1 MVENSTRKGISSRRI
16 DQAQHW
22 PKSSRRVRLEPILD
36 NYSARRT
43 FSWPWRTIENF
54 RRIPRYGSWFWPTNL
69 AKHQSFIISHQW
81 SIFNQQWSIIFHE
94 SSVII
99 HQSSIISQSYIIN
112 QTWIGHHLDVNWD
125 DLGVI
130 MGSSGRHL
138 GIIWASFGDHLG
150 PFGDHLGTI

>member
-1 MVENSTRKGISSRRI
+1 MVENSIRKGISSRRI

-54 RRIPRYGSWFWPTNL
+54 QRIPRYGSRFWPTNL
-69 AKHQSFIISHQW
+69 AKHQSIIISHQW

-99 HQSSIISQSYIIN
+99 HQSSIISQSSIIN
-112 QTWIGHHLDVNWD
+112 QRSIRHHLDVIW
-125 DLGVI
+125 GWFGGHI
-130 MGSSGRHL
+130 
-138 GIIWASFGDHLG
+138 GIIWTSSGDHLG
-150 PFGDHLGTI
+150 INWGSGTI